1 MKRLELRGAGSTT
14 RNTTTDRENAITMR
28 GTITTISCLAM
39 LAFAAPALAQSAT
52 KIGQHNAWGTYSY
65 QTSNGKVCY
74 VLTVPTEK
82 QPSNL
87 DHGDIY
93 FFVSQKPGQNVSYE
107 PQFIASYDFQS
118 NSKVRVSVGDRS
130 YSMFTRGKS
139 AWMENAAEEPQLI
152 AAMRAGADMKV
163 QAKSG
168 RGNDTSYTFSL
179 RGITAALNSIQS
191 CN

>member
-1 MKRLELRGAGSTT
+1 
-14 RNTTTDRENAITMR
+14 MR
-28 GTITTISCLAM
+28 GIISTIACVALLAT
-39 LAFAAPALAQSAT
+39 AAPALAQSAT

-65 QTSNGKVCY
+65 QASNGKVCY
-74 VLTVPTEK
+74 VLTVPTDM
-82 QPSNL
+82 QPTSLN
-87 DHGDIY
+87 HGDIF

-107 PQFIASYDFQS
+107 PQFIASYDFQA
-118 NSKVRVSVGDRS
+118 NSKVSVTVGDQS

-152 AAMRAGADMKV
+152 AAMRAGADMRV
-163 QAKSG
+163 QATSG
-168 RGNDTSYTFSL
+168 RGNATSYVFSL